1 MSASSGP
8 PNGIGQSVRRKE
20 DFRLLTGRGRY
31 GDDLA
36 LPRMVHAAF
45 VRSPHAHA
53 RIRSMDK
60 TAALAVP
67 GALTVL
73 AGADYAFAAA
83 SDSILASPAIWN
95 YMERNAA
102 QKKDE
107 QQMDSIVTVEHIRQH
122 VLEDAADLISLVGLL
137 DPVVIAS
144 RLKDADD
151 IAHASRLLRKLLSRD
166 LILILC
172 RLHEIAERGPT
183 GITASI
189 DSLLNFASAD
199 IGAIGVSELKEKR
212 KQVIADLEAQGT
224 KFKDLRAF
232 RTAEIAHSLHRVSRE
247 TDNSLYYSSIAQFAT
262 QTYNLILEIEQ
273 ELALVGFTPFSDLRD
288 MLEAWPRRGIV
299 FWNKALNP

>member
-1 MSASSGP
+1 MLRAFQKAEAG
-8 PNGIGQSVRRKE
+8 
-20 DFRLLTGRGRY
+20 
-31 GDDLA
+31 
-36 LPRMVHAAF
+36 LPRQRQHHRAA
-45 VRSPHAHA
+45 VNSIMLHVKQASKRTRRSKVAPVLG
-53 RIRSMDK
+53 
-60 TAALAVP
+60 AAGMSLSLAS
-67 GALTVL
+67 G
-73 AGADYAFAAA
+73 AFAAA